1 MLESY
6 IEGTRNVIL
15 KQGIFFYLNSVNFS
29 TNQIIKIYNCTVF
42 EKIGSLNKNKSIF

>member
-1 MLESY
+1 MLESC

-15 KQGIFFYLNSVNFS
+15 EQGFFYLNSVNFS